1 MALYSA
7 DMVPA
12 TSPTEPPAL
21 GLDAP
26 KKILEYIEGAL
37 LTVHRKDGCCQQN
50 NIDVQ

>member
-1 MALYSA
+1 VALYSA

-26 KKILEYIEGAL
+26 KIYLNIEGAL